1 MSLSRNDKIAISA
14 IVVILL
20 GVNIVALFFHSEEK
34 QITPSKVPVDTVG
47 RLHRD
52 RRDTAECRLFPFDPN
67 TADSATFVSLGLRPK
82 TAAIIIHYR
91 NAGGFFRVPDDMAQ
105 IYTLSQKDF
114 LRLKPYIRISPKSQ
128 RVSKRYQSSEK
139 HKDTVAEQ
147 TFERPVY
154 VSYKLQRGQT
164 VDINIADSVMLQKI
178 PGIGPYYARKIIRY
192 RDRLGG
198 FVSVSQIKEIQG
210 LPADVEQWLSL
221 SCCAIEKLK
230 INHSTFGK
238 LLRHPYL
245 DYKQVVALFNFRKT
259 HGDIH
264 SFEDLKNCSEFSSSD
279 FSRLK
284 PYIDFSE

>member
-14 IVVILL
+14 IVAILL
-20 GVNIVALFFHSEEK
+20 GVNIVALFFHREEK
-34 QITPSKVPVDTVG
+34 QFTSQKLSADTVSKSHG
-47 RLHRD
+47 NCG
-52 RRDTAECRLFPFDPN
+52 DTAECRLFPFDPN

-82 TAAIIIHYR
+82 TAVTIIHYR
-91 NAGGFFRVPDDMAQ
+91 NAGGVFRAPDDLGR
-105 IYTLSQKDF
+105 IYTLSQKDY
-114 LRLKPYIRISPKSQ
+114 LRLKPYIRISPQYQKSKKQ
-128 RVSKRYQSSEK
+128 YQSSKK
-139 HKDTVAEQ
+139 HEDTVVEQ
-147 TFERPVY
+147 PLEKPTY
-154 VSYKLQRGQT
+154 ISYKLQRGQT

-210 LPADVEQWLSL
+210 LPVDVEQWLSL
-221 SCCAIEKLK
+221 SCCAIEKLQ

-245 DYKQVVALFNFRKT
+245 DYKQVVAIFNFRKT

-264 SFEDLKNCSEFSSSD
+264 SFDELRNCSEFSSSD
-279 FSRLK
+279 FARLK
-284 PYIDFSE
+284 PYIDFSD